1 MGNKSSRSKKKKKK
15 TPTQHPLHHLWQQT
29 EMYPNT
35 KWNQKDLQRVVTNG
49 TIAPLIP
56 GSDDPIPNERILSEC
71 PICFMYYAECTVNV
85 ASCCAKPM
93 CSQCYC
99 SVQTSPE
106 AKNACC
112 PFCTSPTFSVA
123 PMVKGV
129 QFPDRYGLDAKSFQE
144 TIKLISKQDEEE
156 SVSTVQSRTTPSNSV
171 SVEERF
177 EQQER
182 MADLSDLAEVERVT
196 SPSLAPY
203 HLSPSSQPNAN
214 PSGQGPPSMSLG
226 GNGGSGGGGG
236 GGGGRMNSIQR
247 AAWQRGQLADIFG
260 QRPDG
265 QRIATSN
272 SNVRMAIE
280 QMMME
285 EAIRLSLGTGASS
298 QGEEKEVTE
307 STQQQQQQQQQ
318 QQDEEGMD
326 DDLAAAIR
334 ASLEEAN
341 VTTGD
346 SKVNDNEV
354 VNKRPANAADLSIG
368 SRIVARWIVSN
379 RVAYPDFYPGKIVH
393 INTNGTYNI
402 EFDDGYKRSNTP
414 LDEIGEEE
422 EEEFITDDEMD
433 LSFLDLELDS
443 VSSAGASSASST
455 SGGRE
460 TEQEVV
466 EEEVIEEEVV
476 EEEVVE
482 EEVVEEEVVEEEVVE
497 EVVVAE
503 EVVAVEVVADE
514 VVVDEVVLLEIPV
527 EEEEVEVEHQMQE
540 ENENQITTEVEIP
553 AVEAEVEL
561 EIEDSIAE
569 EVEVSVSEVNVDLQE
584 ETEEQDQDISVL
596 LPLILPVPAISIE
609 GNTSSTSSNDI
620 PE

>member
-35 KWNQKDLQRVVTNG
+35 EWNQKDLQRVVTNG

-129 QFPDRYGLDAKSFQE
+129 QFPERYGLDAKSFQE

-226 GNGGSGGGGG
+226 GSGGSGGGRGRG

-341 VTTGD
+341 VATGD

-422 EEEFITDDEMD
+422 EEEFITDDEM

-466 EEEVIEEEVV
+466 EEEV
-476 EEEVVE
+476 VE

-497 EVVVAE
+497 EVVVADE
-503 EVVAVEVVADE
+503 LVADDVVEDDVVAEE
-514 VVVDEVVLLEIPV
+514 VVVDESVL
-527 EEEEVEVEHQMQE
+527 EVEVEHQMQE

-561 EIEDSIAE
+561 ETEDSIAE

-609 GNTSSTSSNDI
+609 GNTSTFEGSTSSNDI

>member
-226 GNGGSGGGGG
+226 GSGGSGGG

-466 EEEVIEEEVV
+466 EEEVAEEEVV
-476 EEEVVE
+476 EEEVME
-482 EEVVEEEVVEEEVVE
+482 EELVQEGVVE
-497 EVVVAE
+497 EVVVA
-503 EVVAVEVVADE
+503 VEVVAEE

-540 ENENQITTEVEIP
+540 ENANQITTEVEIP

-584 ETEEQDQDISVL
+584 ETEEQDISVL